1 VKNLEPMVRW
11 GCVGLRQAA
20 TKQKRLRRQN
30 RKRRMLGRED
40 HHSGEFNTEG
50 TENTEKRRREDL
62 RN

>member
-1 VKNLEPMVRW
+1 M
-11 GCVGLRQAA
+11 RQAV

-50 TENTEKRRREDL
+50 LREHSEEKERRPEKLDDFEVAL
-62 RN
+62 ELAEE